1 VDRGRD
7 EESIARAIEGEE
19 ISGWDTVVGETLGRR
34 EMEIS
39 QEREKSLGDGASELW
54 PHVI

>member
-1 VDRGRD
+1 VDQGRD